1 MVFTFVTN
9 VLAKEGLIDI
19 INDQCAALRKEEIL
33 YESNVMEVNCAQVAA
48 KYGLG
53 YIMMHMQGTPSD
65 MQVNPQYFN
74 CKEEVFSFFKERI
87 YFAEEA
93 GVSFVAIDPGIGFG
107 KTLNHNLELL
117 SKNFMQ
123 SILEFNK
130 PILVGLSRKSF
141 LGLLNPNLVDPQ
153 SRDKLTKNFE
163 YNCISNGV
171 KIIRTHVMP
180 SEV

>member
-1 MVFTFVTN
+1 M
-9 VLAKEGLIDI
+9 
-19 INDQCAALRKEEIL
+19 
-33 YESNVMEVNCAQVAA
+33 
-48 KYGLG
+48 
-53 YIMMHMQGTPSD
+53 
-65 MQVNPQYFN
+65 
-74 CKEEVFSFFKERI
+74 
-87 YFAEEA
+87 
-93 GVSFVAIDPGIGFG
+93 